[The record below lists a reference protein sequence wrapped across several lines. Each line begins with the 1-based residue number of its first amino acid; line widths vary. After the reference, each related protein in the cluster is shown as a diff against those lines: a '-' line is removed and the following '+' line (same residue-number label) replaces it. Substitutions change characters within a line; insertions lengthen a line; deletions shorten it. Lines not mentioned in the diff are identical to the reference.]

1 MSSPV
6 LEVAEI
12 KVTDPLAFE
21 AAIAKTRHYFLDAK
35 GCLEFA
41 LHRVV
46 ETPNTYRLAVT
57 WRTIEDH
64 TVTFRAS
71 EAFKR
76 WREEVLPFFAEPP
89 SVTHATEV
97 DLA

>member
-1 MSSPV
+1 M
-6 LEVAEI
+6 AEI

-21 AAIAKTRHYFLDAK
+21 AAIARTRHHFLEAA

-41 LHRVV
+41 LYRVV
-46 ETPNTYRLAVT
+46 ETPDVYRLAVT

-71 EAFKR
+71 DGFKR
-76 WREEVLPFFAEPP
+76 WREEVLPFFAAPP
-89 SVTHATEV
+89 SVTHVAAV
-97 DLA
+97 HLA